1 MNIISFNVRGMGR
14 SKKKRVFERTYT
26 KEMGVGMVYL
36 QETMTEC
43 INSEGIALNIFINI
57 GNFFSLK

>member
-1 MNIISFNVRGMGR
+1 
-14 SKKKRVFERTYT
+14 
-26 KEMGVGMVYL
+26 MGVGMVYL